1 MSTETT
7 ATKQDILDSQKEIT
21 DVIQDLIVRF
31 DARFKDIDREIVDLK
46 ASHDKLINTIDA
58 IIKRYDDMDVENAA
72 RDSQFQK
79 LLSWA
84 RKVSEKTGIPLENL

>member
-7 ATKQDILDSQKEIT
+7 ATKQDILDSQKEII

-31 DARFKDIDREIVDLK
+31 DAGFKDIEREIVDLK

-58 IIKRYDDMDVENAA
+58 VIKRYDDMDVENAA

>member
-31 DARFKDIDREIVDLK
+31 DARFKDIEREIVDLK